1 MKMTHKEHDQHVKC
15 KKYYVIEYVTPN
27 GSGVVK
33 VKTSYYDKYLKKF
46 SKAFKDAVIV
56 KFEEVSSYGEEI

>member
-1 MKMTHKEHDQHVKC
+1 MTQKEHKEHMNC

-27 GSGVVK
+27 GNGIVK

-56 KFEEVSSYGEEI
+56 KFEEVYNYGEEL